1 MKNTKIEIRIEE
13 KEKITLQKILSEK
26 GVSISNFLRDYIKKF
41 IQEEENASKI
51 N

>member
-26 GVSISNFLRDYIKKF
+26 GISVSNFLRDYIKEF
-41 IQEEENASKI
+41 IQEEEKCQQN
-51 N
+51 